1 MFRSDERFFP
11 LTSCSFLSQINPPPQ
26 NTHSTPSKTT
36 EATADAIVLRIESGA
51 DHVTA
56 SSWDASLLIC
66 AGDDPLALAE
76 HATAR
81 AAALSSGGASPPRLA
96 KALPPS
102 IDDFGWCTWDA
113 CYSRVSASILEEGV
127 RTLKEGGVPPR
138 TLVIDDGWQCT
149 DVDPVF
155 RKKRPPISSSSG
167 PSQTSSTSSSS
178 SPASPGAGGGGSS
191 KEGGKEKRG
200 KEGGDDSSRSNT
212 SGGSGSTSSGNALL
226 ESVERAAESVEAA
239 VEAAVGNFEADA
251 RAAAAVARAALD
263 GAAAA
268 AEYEFEAAERRA
280 LASAAREAAP
290 GSSLGAALA
299 GLAPP
304 PDSAVE
310 DVDTEDDVGLGEE
323 VGGVGSGYSGSDGD
337 GGDEMARASSSES
350 SYSSDSGSN
359 SDGNGG
365 GNRRELRRRRSSTR
379 ATVDAFPPLPEQHAP
394 RGRPK
399 PPTDLA
405 SLEAAATGGGGAGT
419 VSSEAEAA
427 EAAAAAAAA
436 LSTKAERN
444 RYLTDSDSD
453 ETRSGSKTSSSS
465 SLPRAASI
473 RRLSAPQRQP
483 PRLPGVAG
491 AAGGRAADL
500 RSGPAAV
507 GLAAISAVFFL
518 AKALQRA
525 VGASL
530 GGAEAAGAKL
540 YAAVVEPA
548 PADSWQVRAFAAAAR
563 GPLRPVLLEFYAAAS
578 DFTRRLTDVRANSKF
593 SRPGATPEDYWSG
606 APERLGEVVKDLK
619 ERLGVKHVIVWHA
632 LSCYWGGVAP
642 AGEEVVEGSN
652 SSSSSSSATTT
663 TPTPSSPSSASSL
676 HPAVAKYDARIIYA
690 KPTPGV
696 AEIEPS
702 MLWNPAVLAGVGVIS
717 DPKALY
723 SDLHSYLASAGV
735 DGVKVDGQAGAG
747 LIGSALDGGP
757 ATARKHHEALEESV
771 STFLPGNHLT
781 NCMCH
786 STENL
791 FLASKSVL
799 ARASDDFYPRDR
811 ASSAAHV
818 GACAYN
824 AVFLS
829 GILLPDW
836 DMFHSRHPAARLHA
850 AARAVSGG
858 PVYVSDAPGA
868 HDFGLLRRLVLKDGR
883 VLRALLPARPT
894 ADTLFED
901 PQRDERSLLKVWNA
915 NAHTVVVAALH
926 VQGSAWCRE
935 RRRFVRHDDAPP
947 PLGCKVSPSD
957 AVGSGWVPPSPKEE
971 AEEGGGGENQTSSS
985 SLRFDGR
992 WVAAFSGVDAH
1003 HHSHHHHHHH
1013 HHGHSKASSK
1023 SGSGSGGGGV
1033 FLLDSAT
1040 SSLDVELEGG
1050 GTSLVTM
1057 APVAV
1062 VDKGPASIAF
1072 APLGLRSMFNGGGAV
1087 ASFELGE
1094 GGKGGEEEG
1103 EEKSS
1108 SPRARVGVVG
1118 AAPFSS
1124 FCSQQPSSVRE
1135 GATLEDLEWRWD
1147 ERCGELVVNPPSS
1160 EGGGGEG
1167 GGDWSFEV
1175 LF

>member
-1 MFRSDERFFP
+1 MFCSP
-11 LTSCSFLSQINPPPQ
+11 LSFTLFSQLKKNLKKKNSP
-26 NTHSTPSKTT
+26 PSKTT
-36 EATADAIVLRIESGA
+36 EATADALVLRIESGA
-51 DHVTA
+51 DHVKSKA
-56 SSWDASLLIC
+56 WDASLLIC

-96 KALPPS
+96 RALPPS

-127 RTLKEGGVPPR
+127 AALSEGGVPPR

-155 RKKRPPISSSSG
+155 RKKRPPSTGSASASAAASSAAAAA
-167 PSQTSSTSSSS
+167 SSSS
-178 SPASPGAGGGGSS
+178 SRASSASPPPSASLPASPGPGSGPDSGGGSPT
-191 KEGGKEKRG
+191 EGGVGNKEKRRA
-200 KEGGDDSSRSNT
+200 KEEPASQSS
-212 SGGSGSTSSGNALL
+212 LL
-226 ESVERAAESVEAA
+226 EAAVESVERAAESVEAA
-239 VEAAVGNFEADA
+239 VEAAVGSFEADA
-251 RAAAAVARAALD
+251 RAAAAVARAAL
-263 GAAAA
+263 GEAAAA

-280 LASAAREAAP
+280 LAATAREAAP

-299 GLAPP
+299 SLAPP
-304 PDSAVE
+304 PDA
-310 DVDTEDDVGLGEE
+310 EE
-323 VGGVGSGYSGSDGD
+323 VGTEGELSGEGGVEGGGEVFDDDETAAISIGGNSD
-337 GGDEMARASSSES
+337 E
-350 SYSSDSGSN
+350 SDSGSN
-359 SDGNGG
+359 SDGGG
-365 GNRRELRRRRSSTR
+365 GGRRRRSTR
-379 ATVDAFPPLPEQHAP
+379 PVDAFPPLPEQHAP

-399 PPTDLA
+399 PPTDLSA
-405 SLEAAATGGGGAGT
+405 LEAAAGETISSPSSLSSSSP
-419 VSSEAEAA
+419 SSEAAT
-427 EAAAAAAAA
+427 AAAAAA
-436 LSTKAERN
+436 LSIKAARS

-453 ETRSGSKTSSSS
+453 ENRRPLSEQQ
-465 SLPRAASI
+465 PRR
-473 RRLSAPQRQP
+473 RRL

-507 GLAAISAVFFL
+507 CLAAIGAVFFL
-518 AKALQRA
+518 ATALQRA

-548 PADSWQVRAFAAAAR
+548 PADSWQVKAFAAAAR

-606 APERLGEVVKDLK
+606 APERLGEVVRDLK
-619 ERLGVKHVIVWHA
+619 VRMGVRHVIVWHA

-642 AGEEVVEGSN
+642 VGEAVDGGGGGGGGGRGGDP
-652 SSSSSSSATTT
+652 SSSPPTSTPSSSSA
-663 TPTPSSPSSASSL
+663 L

-702 MLWNPAVLAGVGVIS
+702 MLWNPAVLAGVGVIA
-717 DPKALY
+717 DPGALY

-747 LIGSALDGGP
+747 LVGSALDGGP
-757 ATARKHHEALEESV
+757 ATARRHHEALEESV
-771 STFLPGNHLT
+771 AAFLPGNHLT

-791 FLASKSVL
+791 FRASKSVL

-868 HDFGLLRRLVLKDGR
+868 HDFGLLRRLVLRDGR

-901 PQRDERSLLKVWNA
+901 PQRDGASLLKVWNA

-957 AVGSGWVPPSPKEE
+957 AVGRSWAPPPE
-971 AEEGGGGENQTSSS
+971 AEAEAEAEGGGGGGGERA
-985 SLRFDGR
+985 LRFDGR

-1003 HHSHHHHHHH
+1003 HHHSHHLRHHHR
-1013 HHGHSKASSK
+1013 SPKAPSRG
-1023 SGSGSGGGGV
+1023 GSGSGGIT
-1033 FLLDSAT
+1033 LLASAADAV
-1040 SSLDVELEGG
+1040 DVELEGG
-1050 GTSLVTM
+1050 GASIVTM

-1062 VDKGPASIAF
+1062 VESPSSSSPSSSSLSSSEVAF
-1072 APLGLRSMFNGGGAV
+1072 APLGLRSMFNGGGAI
-1087 ASFELGE
+1087 ASFELG
-1094 GGKGGEEEG
+1094 KVGEEQD
-1103 EEKSS
+1103 SA
-1108 SPRARVGVVG
+1108 RARVGVVG

-1124 FCSQQPSSVRE
+1124 FCSVRPSSVVRGRGAEEPE
-1135 GATLEDLEWRWD
+1135 GSSEELEWQWD
-1147 ERCGELVVNPPSS
+1147 ERCGELVVSPPMS
-1160 EGGGGEG
+1160 EEAA

-1175 LF
+1175 FF

>member
-1 MFRSDERFFP
+1 
-11 LTSCSFLSQINPPPQ
+11 
-26 NTHSTPSKTT
+26 
-36 EATADAIVLRIESGA
+36 
-51 DHVTA
+51 
-56 SSWDASLLIC
+56 
-66 AGDDPLALAE
+66 
-76 HATAR
+76 
-81 AAALSSGGASPPRLA
+81 
-96 KALPPS
+96 
-102 IDDFGWCTWDA
+102 
-113 CYSRVSASILEEGV
+113 VSASILEEGV
-127 RTLKEGGVPPR
+127 RTLRDGGTPPR

-149 DVDPVF
+149 DVDPSF
-155 RKKRPPISSSSG
+155 SKKQRPPPRAPASAPAAAAASSAPASSAS
-167 PSQTSSTSSSS
+167 PSASS
-178 SPASPGAGGGGSS
+178 SPPSPPPPPPPPGPGGGGVRGRGGAGG
-191 KEGGKEKRG
+191 
-200 KEGGDDSSRSNT
+200 
-212 SGGSGSTSSGNALL
+212 STLL
-226 ESVERAAESVEAA
+226 ESVERAAESAGAA
-239 VEAAVGNFEADA
+239 VEAAVGTFEADA

-280 LASAAREAAP
+280 LAAAAREAAP
-290 GSSLGAALA
+290 GTSLGAALA

-304 PDSAVE
+304 PDSAVDAE
-310 DVDTEDDVGLGEE
+310 DSEDDVGGGEA
-323 VGGVGSGYSGSDGD
+323 VARGVGSAYSGFDGE
-337 GGDEMARASSSES
+337 GEMSAIGSSSSES
-350 SYSSDSGSN
+350 DSGST
-359 SDGNGG
+359 SDGGG
-365 GNRRELRRRRSSTR
+365 GGLGGERRTARRKGR
-379 ATVDAFPPLPEQHAP
+379 AGRTVDAFPPLPEQHAP
-394 RGRPK
+394 RGRPR
-399 PPTDLA
+399 PPTDLE
-405 SLEAAATGGGGAGT
+405 SL
-419 VSSEAEAA
+419 

-436 LSTKAERN
+436 TSSPSSEAEAAAAEAEAAEGAGAALSAKNERN

-453 ETRSGSKTSSSS
+453 ETRSRLFSSS
-465 SLPRAASI
+465 ASFSPSK
-473 RRLSAPQRQP
+473 RRLLNSAPRRQP

-507 GLAAISAVFFL
+507 GLAAIGAVFYL
-518 AKALQRA
+518 AAALQRA

-548 PADSWQVRAFAAAAR
+548 PAGSWQVRAFAAAAR
-563 GPLRPVLLEFYAAAS
+563 GPLRPALLEFYAAAS
-578 DFTRRLTDVRANSKF
+578 DFTRRLTDVRANAKF

-606 APERLGEVVKDLK
+606 APERLGDVVADLK
-619 ERLGVKHVIVWHA
+619 GRLGVRHVIVWHA

-642 AGEEVVEGSN
+642 AGGGAGGGGDRGSSGAGAPPPPASPPSPSPG
-652 SSSSSSSATTT
+652 SSSSSSPPA
-663 TPTPSSPSSASSL
+663 SASTSPAL
-676 HPAVAKYDARIIYA
+676 HPAVAKYDARILFA
-690 KPTPGV
+690 RPTPGV

-702 MLWNPAVLAGVGVIS
+702 MLWNPAVLAGVGVIA
-717 DPKALY
+717 DPKSLY
-723 SDLHSYLASAGV
+723 ADLHSYLAAAGV

-757 ATARKHHEALEESV
+757 ATARRHQEALEESV
-771 STFLPGNHLT
+771 AAHLPGNHLT

-791 FLASKSVL
+791 FLASRSVL

-868 HDFGLLRRLVLKDGR
+868 HDFGLLRRLVLADGR

-901 PQRDERSLLKVWNA
+901 PQRDGRSLLKVWNA

-926 VQGSAWCRE
+926 VQGSAWSRE

-947 PLGCKVSPSD
+947 PLGCRVSPAD
-957 AVGSGWVPPSPKEE
+957 AVGGSWLPPQTK
-971 AEEGGGGENQTSSS
+971 AGDGEEGEISST
-985 SLRFDGR
+985 LRFDGR

-1003 HHSHHHHHHH
+1003 HHR
-1013 HHGHSKASSK
+1013 HSKGASK
-1023 SGSGSGGGGV
+1023 GGTGGTGGTGGGGGI
-1033 FLLDSAT
+1033 FLLASVGAAVDI
-1040 SSLDVELEGG
+1040 ELEGG
-1050 GTSLVTM
+1050 GTSVVTM

-1062 VDKGPASIAF
+1062 VEGSNSSSLSEETISF

-1087 ASFELGE
+1087 ASFELLEGRESGE
-1094 GGKGGEEEG
+1094 GEEEAG
-1103 EEKSS
+1103 GTGRA
-1108 SPRARVGVVG
+1108 RARVGVVG

-1124 FCSQQPSSVRE
+1124 FCSVRPSSVRGGEE
-1135 GATLEDLEWRWD
+1135 GELQEDLEWRWD
-1147 ERCGELVVNPPSS
+1147 ERCGELVVSPPPPPSAEAS
-1160 EGGGGEG
+1160 AV
-1167 GGDWSFEV
+1167 GDWSFEV

>member
-1 MFRSDERFFP
+1 M
-11 LTSCSFLSQINPPPQ
+11 
-26 NTHSTPSKTT
+26 
-36 EATADAIVLRIESGA
+36 
-51 DHVTA
+51 
-56 SSWDASLLIC
+56 
-66 AGDDPLALAE
+66 
-76 HATAR
+76 
-81 AAALSSGGASPPRLA
+81 
-96 KALPPS
+96 
-102 IDDFGWCTWDA
+102 
-113 CYSRVSASILEEGV
+113 
-127 RTLKEGGVPPR
+127 
-138 TLVIDDGWQCT
+138 
-149 DVDPVF
+149 
-155 RKKRPPISSSSG
+155 SSSA
-167 PSQTSSTSSSS
+167 
-178 SPASPGAGGGGSS
+178 AS
-191 KEGGKEKRG
+191 
-200 KEGGDDSSRSNT
+200 
-212 SGGSGSTSSGNALL
+212 
-226 ESVERAAESVEAA
+226 EA
-239 VEAAVGNFEADA
+239 
-251 RAAAAVARAALD
+251 AAAAVA
-263 GAAAA
+263 
-268 AEYEFEAAERRA
+268 
-280 LASAAREAAP
+280 
-290 GSSLGAALA
+290 
-299 GLAPP
+299 
-304 PDSAVE
+304 
-310 DVDTEDDVGLGEE
+310 
-323 VGGVGSGYSGSDGD
+323 
-337 GGDEMARASSSES
+337 
-350 SYSSDSGSN
+350 
-359 SDGNGG
+359 
-365 GNRRELRRRRSSTR
+365 
-379 ATVDAFPPLPEQHAP
+379 
-394 RGRPK
+394 
-399 PPTDLA
+399 
-405 SLEAAATGGGGAGT
+405 
-419 VSSEAEAA
+419 
-427 EAAAAAAAA
+427 AAA
-436 LSTKAERN
+436 LSAKAERG

-453 ETRSGSKTSSSS
+453 ETRRPSSSS
-465 SLPRAASI
+465 PSSSSPSPSLRS
-473 RRLSAPQRQP
+473 LSKSLKRQP

-507 GLAAISAVFFL
+507 GLAAIGAVFFL
-518 AKALQRA
+518 AAALQRA

-578 DFTRRLTDVRANSKF
+578 DFTRRLTDVRANAKF

-606 APERLGEVVKDLK
+606 APERLGEVVADLK
-619 ERLGVKHVIVWHA
+619 GRLGVRHVIVWHA

-642 AGEEVVEGSN
+642 AGGDEEGSSSPPPSASP
-652 SSSSSSSATTT
+652 SSSSLSTSSS
-663 TPTPSSPSSASSL
+663 PVL
-676 HPAVAKYDARIIYA
+676 HPAVAKYDAKVVFA

-717 DPKALY
+717 DPSSLY
-723 SDLHSYLASAGV
+723 GDLHSYLRSAGV

-757 ATARKHHEALEESV
+757 ATARRHHEALEESV
-771 STFLPGNHLT
+771 ATHLPGNHLT

-836 DMFHSRHPAARLHA
+836 DMFHSKHPSARLHA

-868 HDFGLLRRLVLKDGR
+868 HDFGLLRRLVLRDGR

-901 PQRDERSLLKVWNA
+901 PQRDGASLLKVWNA

-957 AVGSGWVPPSPKEE
+957 AVGKGWKPPQSDQEGEEVAESSP
-971 AEEGGGGENQTSSS
+971 SSS

-992 WVAAFSGVDAH
+992 WVAAFSGVD
-1003 HHSHHHHHHH
+1003 SHHHHHHRH
-1013 HHGHSKASSK
+1013 PHSRHSPLPKCATEGG
-1023 SGSGSGGGGV
+1023 GSVGTGGGGGGGIT
-1033 FLLDSAT
+1033 LLDSVAAGVN
-1040 SSLDVELEGG
+1040 VELEGG
-1050 GTSLVTM
+1050 GTSIVTM

-1062 VDKGPASIAF
+1062 VESKSSSSSSNFSTAIAF

-1087 ASFELGE
+1087 ASFELF
-1094 GGKGGEEEG
+1094 GGEEEEQG
-1103 EEKSS
+1103 KKKKAAA
-1108 SPRARVGVVG
+1108 RARVGVVG

-1124 FCSQQPSSVRE
+1124 FCSARPSSVVLAGNGRDGE
-1135 GATLEDLEWRWD
+1135 AGEESDSDLEWRWD
-1147 ERCGELVVNPPSS
+1147 ERCGELVVSPPPEEEAGS
-1160 EGGGGEG
+1160 GEG
-1167 GGDWSFEV
+1167 GDWVFEV